1 MNQGFIITAIGWE
14 ILAKA
19 VAGECKLNIAG
30 VAFGSGR
37 IEEGENPATFTG
49 LKKPIADGAISH
61 ITITTQK
68 DETGVVKQST
78 VSFIAEYRSD
88 YEGPISPE
96 YCSFTGK
103 MPVDIDYDFNLNEFG
118 VYAENPDV
126 AGDFVL
132 IYYATLGDNP
142 HPVTS
147 YAKGAIDIR
156 RYPVSIALSSEIE
169 VALIYPP
176 LAFVTSEEMQ
186 NYAQNT
192 CKPQFLELSQK
203 QIDSHNVDPK
213 SHPDLRNLIA
223 SNIDRLA
230 AIEDLLGGSDS
241 KSFRYDF
248 NTLDGIDLQLGVYNA
263 EKSRIEF

>member
-1 MNQGFIITAIGWE
+1 MNQGFIITSIGWE

-19 VAGECKLNIAG
+19 VAGEISLNIAG

-37 IEEGENPATFTG
+37 IEEGENPATYTG
-49 LKKPIADGAISH
+49 LKNPIADGAISH
-61 ITITTQK
+61 ISITTEK
-68 DETGVVKQST
+68 DETGAVKQST

-88 YEGPISPE
+88 YGNLPDEICPI
-96 YCSFTGK
+96 TTK
-103 MPVDIDYDFNLNEFG
+103 APVDIDYDFNLNEFA
-118 VYAENPDV
+118 VYAENPENGEYV
-126 AGDFVL
+126 P

-186 NYAQNT
+186 EYAMNT
-192 CKPQFLELSQK
+192 CKPIFLELSQEQVDK
-203 QIDSHNVDPK
+203 HNVDPEA
-213 SHPDLRNLIA
+213 HQNIRNYVS
-223 SNIDRLA
+223 SNDDRITAL
-230 AIEDLLGGSDS
+230 EMLLGGSS
-241 KSFRYDF
+241 SASFRQDF
-248 NTLDGIDLQLGVYNA
+248 NTLDGVDLNVGVYN
-263 EKSRIEF
+263 ETESRIEF

>member
-1 MNQGFIITAIGWE
+1 MNQGFIITAIGWD

-19 VAGECKLNIAG
+19 VAGEIKLKIAG

-49 LKKPIADGAISH
+49 LKNPVADGAISH
-61 ITITTQK
+61 ISITTEK
-68 DETGVVKQST
+68 DETGAVKQST

-88 YEGPISPE
+88 YGNLPEEICPITSKAPA
-96 YCSFTGK
+96 
-103 MPVDIDYDFNLNEFG
+103 DIDYDFNLNEFA
-118 VYAENPDV
+118 VYAENPEN
-126 AGDFVL
+126 GEPVL

-147 YAKGAIDIR
+147 YLKGAIDIR

-186 NYAQNT
+186 DYAQNT
-192 CKPQFLELSQK
+192 CKPLFLEQSQK
-203 QIDSHNVDPK
+203 QVDEHNVDLNA
-213 SHPDLRNLIA
+213 HQNIRNYVS
-223 SNIDRLA
+223 SNDDRITAL
-230 AIEDLLGGSDS
+230 EVLLGGSTS
-241 KSFRYDF
+241 ASFREDF
-248 NTLDGIDLQLGVYNA
+248 TRLDNVNLRVGIYNEA
-263 EKSRIEF
+263 QSRIEF

>member
-19 VAGECKLNIAG
+19 VAGEISLNIAG

-37 IEEGENPATFTG
+37 IEDGENPATYTG
-49 LKKPIADGAISH
+49 LKNPIADGTLSH
-61 ITITTQK
+61 ISITTDK
-68 DETGVVKQST
+68 DKTGDVKQST
-78 VSFIAEYRSD
+78 VSFIAEYRSNFNGD
-88 YEGPISPE
+88 CPITNKAPI
-96 YCSFTGK
+96 
-103 MPVDIDYDFNLNEFG
+103 DIDYDFNLNEFA
-118 VYAENPDV
+118 VYAENPDNGEYV
-126 AGDFVL
+126 P

-186 NYAQNT
+186 DYAQNT
-192 CKPQFLELSQK
+192 CKPIFLDLSQE
-203 QIDSHNVDPK
+203 QVDK
-213 SHPDLRNLIA
+213 H
-223 SNIDRLA
+223 NIDLEAHMNIRNYVSSNDDRITAL
-230 AIEDLLGGSDS
+230 EMLLGGSS
-241 KSFRYDF
+241 SASFRQDF
-248 NTLDGIDLQLGVYNA
+248 NTLDGVDLAVGVYD
-263 EKSRIEF
+263 ETRSRIDF